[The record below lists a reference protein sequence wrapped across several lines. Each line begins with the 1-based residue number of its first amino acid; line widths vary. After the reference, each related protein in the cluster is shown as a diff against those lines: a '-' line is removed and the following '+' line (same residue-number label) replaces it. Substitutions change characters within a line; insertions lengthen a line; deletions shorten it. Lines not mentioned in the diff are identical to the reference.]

1 MRAELLA
8 LSPDALAALTNR
20 GLVKRAAKEVDA
32 APPAVTE
39 EPDGTVVATF
49 ADGPVTRLPSGGLD
63 AGSCTCGA
71 LGACRHLLGL
81 VLAYQRVAVPETA
94 DAPEAVAVPEKAP
107 SGPVDWSPGTFT
119 DEELQKR
126 VGTRLMTAARK
137 ALRSGYVARVRRPTA
152 DDPAPQVDLGSAT
165 VRFLVP
171 HDLGFV
177 HTDAVAGARDD
188 VLALAVWAFRAA
200 DERSPGTSEIQ
211 IEVGGTDAAAAKDG
225 GGLAPA
231 VAVASALL
239 RDGAVHAGPGLASAL
254 AEARRG
260 LDAAGLR
267 WPLLAIADL
276 AELLLAYRDRGA
288 GYRPELLAELLVEL
302 HARDRTVRNGGSGL
316 RSRVLGTEEAAETP
330 LRRTRLES
338 LGCRVAELGDDRTA
352 EIFFAHADSTTVLV
366 LRRSWTTDEDGPAL
380 ARRRAGGVTIGA
392 LAGGNVVSESAVRS
406 ASRVVRLA
414 TGRLAK
420 TSASP
425 SRGTWEQLPG
435 GLFVDSYDD
444 LRGRLEVLPPRPVRP
459 RVEAELV
466 RALAVAEVRHV
477 VYSPGQQRLE
487 ALVADASGAVARI
500 VAHHTSAAPGRLDAL
515 AAALTGD
522 HGPVRAVSGSVRRS
536 AGGLV
541 VDPLA
546 VAADGTIV
554 VPDLT
559 PPGGQADAM
568 PHGTIPSDP
577 LAEALAQTQ
586 GLLAEAAHRGL
597 AHLPASFRE
606 RLGAEATVLTGFGL
620 RRVADAV
627 RGFADSLGPDP
638 SDAAVESWVDAAL
651 HVGTAL
657 ELR

>member
-1 MRAELLA
+1 MRADLLA
-8 LSPDALAALTNR
+8 LTPDALAALTNR

-39 EPDGTVVATF
+39 EADGTVVAVFT
-49 ADGPVTRLPSGGLD
+49 DGPVTRLPAGGL
-63 AGSCTCGA
+63 ATGTCTCGA
-71 LGACRHLLGL
+71 TGACRHLLAL
-81 VLAYQRVAVPETA
+81 VLTYQRAAETGVAPQRTA
-94 DAPEAVAVPEKAP
+94 EAGE
-107 SGPVDWSPGTFT
+107 PVGWSPGTFT
-119 DEELQKR
+119 DEQLQAR
-126 VGTRLMTAARK
+126 IGARLMTAARR
-137 ALRSGYVARVRRPTA
+137 ALRAGYLARVRRPTA
-152 DDPAPQVDLGSAT
+152 ADPAAQVDLGSAT

-200 DERSPGTSEIQ
+200 DERAPGAPEIQ
-211 IEVGGTDAAAAKDG
+211 IEVGGTEPAAAEDG
-225 GGLAPA
+225 TGLAPA

-267 WPLLAIADL
+267 WPLLAVADL
-276 AELLLAYRDRGA
+276 AELLAAYRDRGA
-288 GYRPELLAELLVEL
+288 GYRPEALAELLVEL
-302 HARDRTVRNGGSGL
+302 HARDRTMRNGGSGL

-338 LGCRVAELGDDRTA
+338 LGCRVSELGDDRTV
-352 EIFFAHADSTTVLV
+352 EVFLAHADSTTVLV
-366 LRRSWTTDEDGPAL
+366 LRRTWTTGEDGPAL
-380 ARRRAGGVTIGA
+380 ARRRAGGVALGA
-392 LAGGNVVSESAVRS
+392 LAGGNVVTESAVRS

-420 TSASP
+420 TSATP
-425 SRGTWEQLPG
+425 SHGTWEQLPG
-435 GLFVDSYDD
+435 GLFVGSYDEE
-444 LRGRLEVLPPRPVRP
+444 RRRLDALPPRPVRP

-466 RALAVAEVRHV
+466 RALAVAEVRDV
-477 VYSPGQQRLE
+477 VYSPGRQRLD
-487 ALVADASGAVARI
+487 ALVADASGTLARI

-522 HGPVRAVSGSVRRS
+522 HGPVRLVSGGVRRS

-541 VDPLA
+541 IDPLA
-546 VAADGTIV
+546 IAADGPIV

-559 PPGGQADAM
+559 APDGRADAL
-568 PHGTIPSDP
+568 PHGVIPSDP
-577 LAEALAQTQ
+577 LADALTQ
-586 GLLAEAAHRGL
+586 AEGVLAEAAHRGL
-597 AHLPASFRE
+597 AHLPASFPD
-606 RLGAEATVLTGFGL
+606 RLRAEATALTGLGL
-620 RRVADAV
+620 RRAADAI
-627 RGFADSLGPDP
+627 RHLADSLGPDP
-638 SDAAVESWVDAAL
+638 SDAAVTSWVDAAL
-651 HVGTAL
+651 FVSTAL